1 MSFLIKAY
9 IMKHTHKRQSSVAPG
24 NLPVAFKTCE
34 EHYSATA
41 IFLAHLNEI
50 QVAEIKHLEIIKID
64 K

>member
-1 MSFLIKAY
+1 
-9 IMKHTHKRQSSVAPG
+9 MKHTHKRQSSVAPG